1 MHRFTQDRITA
12 LVRNRHIS
20 LLAEWVNIDG
30 RLAGSSLKHDFVRGT
45 EGNWWTVRSGEVVHP
60 SVFPRSENTRIV
72 AVVDGWG
79 KQTSIVA
86 FCIHDPATWRKVIR
100 SEVAERGFR

>member
-1 MHRFTQDRITA
+1 MQRFTQDRITA

-30 RLAGSSLKHDFVRGT
+30 RLVGNSLKHNFVRGT
-45 EGNWWTVRSGEVVHP
+45 EGNWWTVKCDKAVHP

-72 AVVDGWG
+72 AVVDDWET
-79 KQTSIVA
+79 QTSIVA
-86 FCIHDPATWRKVIR
+86 FRIHNPKTWRKVIR
-100 SEVAERGFR
+100 SEVAERGF

>member
-20 LLAEWVNIDG
+20 LLAEWVNIHG
-30 RLAGSSLKHDFVRGT
+30 RLCGDHLKHDFQKSN
-45 EGNWWTVRSGEVVHP
+45 EPNWWAVKTGEAVHP
-60 SVFPRSENTRIV
+60 SVFPRSEDTRIV

-79 KQTSIVA
+79 RQTSIVA
-86 FCIHDPATWRKVIR
+86 FRIHDPATWRKIIR

>member
-12 LVRNRHIS
+12 LVQNGHIS

-30 RLAGSSLKHDFVRGT
+30 RLVGNSLKHNFVRGT
-45 EGNWWTVRSGEVVHP
+45 EGNWWTVKCDEAVHP

-86 FCIHDPATWRKVIR
+86 FRIHNPEKWRKVIR